1 MGRLE
6 EDGLRMENGLYY
18 SRSCWPDDVRGDDFK
33 DRGIVEKGGRP
44 GEEGREMH
52 SLNEFC
58 LYFFF
63 LNFCCT
69 AFDFLT
75 ASFTH
80 AEGFE
85 HVLDCKK
92 LQPLHPY

>member
-18 SRSCWPDDVRGDDFK
+18 SRSCWPVDVRGDDFK

-44 GEEGREMH
+44 DEEGREMH

-63 LNFCCT
+63 LE
-69 AFDFLT
+69 FLLYCLRFSYCIFHT
-75 ASFTH
+75 CRRF
-80 AEGFE
+80 
-85 HVLDCKK
+85 
-92 LQPLHPY
+92 